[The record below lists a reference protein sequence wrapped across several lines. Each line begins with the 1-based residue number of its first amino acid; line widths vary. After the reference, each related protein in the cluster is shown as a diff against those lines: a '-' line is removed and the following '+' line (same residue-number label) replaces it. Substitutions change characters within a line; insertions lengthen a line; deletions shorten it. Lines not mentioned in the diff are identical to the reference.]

1 MKHPADPVAKNIK
14 TIARLE
20 LAQSASR
27 SLFARACD
35 RVTVEA
41 GTTRSI
47 AFHALWFGGWIV
59 FNSTSA
65 RAFDKF
71 PFPLLTMIVSLEAIF
86 LTLFVLASQ
95 NRMTHEADKRT
106 NLDLQ
111 INLLAEQEMT
121 LLLHMV
127 RDLCVHF
134 KVNTV
139 SGSKAVEGFLADT
152 NIQHVFEQVERDL
165 PSSS

>member
-14 TIARLE
+14 TIAQLE

-35 RVTVEA
+35 RVTFEA
-41 GTTRSI
+41 GTTWSI
-47 AFHALWFGGWIV
+47 AVHAVWFLVRIGY
-59 FNSTSA
+59 NSISPH
-65 RAFDKF
+65 AFDRF
-71 PFPLLTMIVSLEAIF
+71 PFQLLTTIVSLEAIF

-121 LLLHMV
+121 LVLHMV
-127 RDLCVHF
+127 RDLCEHF

-139 SGSKAVEGFLADT
+139 SRSRAVESFLADT
-152 NIQHVFEQVERDL
+152 NIQHVFKQVERDL